1 MLLSADSGVGRGTKI
16 VLWVPW
22 EWSLNWYL
30 EKLRYWDGQKEKL
43 GSDAVSTK
51 TSAPGNSIATTV

>member
-1 MLLSADSGVGRGTKI
+1 MEDF
-16 VLWVPW
+16 PW

-30 EKLRYWDGQKEKL
+30 EKLRYWDGLKEKL

-51 TSAPGNSIATTV
+51 TSAPGNFIVTTV